1 MCMKR
6 IMSVLAL
13 TALAST
19 AHAGSDKQSFFQCG
33 VKLGGTEV
41 AYSGSQ
47 SSKTQER
54 KQVTYRTGLL
64 GSDASG
70 ISELARAK
78 TRQVEKRLPLTVTVA
93 QFGCSW

>member
-19 AHAGSDKQSFFQCG
+19 AHAGSD
-33 VKLGGTEV
+33 KLGGTEV